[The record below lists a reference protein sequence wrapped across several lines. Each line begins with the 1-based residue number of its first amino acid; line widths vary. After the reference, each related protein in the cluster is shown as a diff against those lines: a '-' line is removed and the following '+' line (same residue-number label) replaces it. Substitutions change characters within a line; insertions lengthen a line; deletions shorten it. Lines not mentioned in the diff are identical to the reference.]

1 MKTDQYLEH
10 YGVKGQKWGV
20 RNDPSYLNKN
30 TYTIKKGT
38 HLKRFTNTKT
48 ERKSM
53 KGKYVSYRKNDTNEY
68 LMTAIN
74 NNLGF
79 KKHKQIWEQD
89 IELVDDATVLSGKAA
104 VDEVL
109 KTINDKDLTADY
121 NKLVKSGYM
130 DENKNLFD
138 RRQILNKEIEDHP
151 KRKRTNYDRASD
163 IGNTLNAFMYSEKGK
178 AFIDSLSGKY
188 DATVDPEDFVLG
200 YQSPLILLNDSKFK
214 ESNNPKQIKNE
225 KWYKDHPDAYVPKK
239 YLKQV
244 NKHG

>member
-10 YGVKGQKWGV
+10 HGVKGQKWGV
-20 RNDPSYLNKN
+20 KN
-30 TYTIKKGT
+30 GPPYPIKKTYTLKKGK

-53 KGKYVSYRKNDTNEY
+53 KGKYVSYRRNDTNEY

-109 KTINDKDLTADY
+109 KIINDKDLTADY
-121 NKLVKSGYM
+121 NKLLKSGYM